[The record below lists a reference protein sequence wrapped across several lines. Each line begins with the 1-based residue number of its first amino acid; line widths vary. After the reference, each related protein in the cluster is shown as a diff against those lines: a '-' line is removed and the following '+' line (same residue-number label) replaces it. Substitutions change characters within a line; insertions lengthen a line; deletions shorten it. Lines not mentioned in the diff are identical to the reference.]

1 MKIIFT
7 SFGNLLRE
15 IREHRGMS
23 LSDVSK
29 RVGVKKDFIGKVER
43 GQRTPNIELVTE
55 FSTCYGVKE
64 EELLKLYYTQRVLD
78 ELDGVDKLSSIFNL
92 VKQRRKSPS
101 IEVNLKEKPQPRTKP
116 KRKYVKG
123 GRNGKVK
130 GLNLYLKDND
140 KLSKKDRET
149 LFRKSEDYMNEII
162 ERYSVLPI
170 NDSIRMSIDYLDPSS
185 SDVENVELWNNFY
198 DQYYHHI
205 PEFFEE
211 EEKKLIREYN
221 KSVSEHSSNSDER
234 IHIEVP
240 FLQKKK
246 PKIKGFE

>member
-1 MKIIFT
+1 MKITFT
-7 SFGNLLRE
+7 SFGDLLRE
-15 IREHRGMS
+15 LREHRGLS

-43 GQRTPNIELVTE
+43 GQRTPNIELVRE

-140 KLSKKDRET
+140 KLSKKDREI
-149 LFRKSEDYMNEII
+149 LFRKSEDYINEII
-162 ERYSVLPI
+162 ERYSVSSL
-170 NDSIRMSIDYLDPSS
+170 NDTNHMSIDYLDPNF
-185 SDVENVELWNNFY
+185 SDVENVETWNNFY
-198 DQYYHHI
+198 DQYGMMF
-205 PEFFEE
+205 PEFLEK
-211 EEKKLIREYN
+211 EEKTFLKEYN
-221 KSVSEHSSNSDER
+221 KSNGDSNSNETPSLQ
-234 IHIEVP
+234 VS

-246 PKIKGFE
+246 PRVEGMG

>member
-15 IREHRGMS
+15 IRELRGMS

-92 VKQRRKSPS
+92 VKQRSKSPS

-162 ERYSVLPI
+162 ERYSVSSL
-170 NDSIRMSIDYLDPSS
+170 NDTNHMSIDYLDPRS

-198 DQYYHHI
+198 DQYGMMF
-205 PEFFEE
+205 PEFLEK
-211 EEKKLIREYN
+211 EEKTFLKEYN
-221 KSVSEHSSNSDER
+221 KSNGDSNSNETPSLQ
-234 IHIEVP
+234 VS

-246 PKIKGFE
+246 PRVEGMG